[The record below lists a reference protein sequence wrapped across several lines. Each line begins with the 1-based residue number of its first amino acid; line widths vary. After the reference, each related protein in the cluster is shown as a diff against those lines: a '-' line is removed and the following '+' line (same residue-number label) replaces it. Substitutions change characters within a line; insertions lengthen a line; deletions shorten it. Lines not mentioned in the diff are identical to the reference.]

1 MIPSFLALFCVGL
14 CVGQG
19 DIRNE
24 SLPRPSISAW
34 PSSVVPANSQVAL
47 RCSAPTKDGK
57 FGLRKNG
64 RPVRSV
70 PSPDSPGGLAE
81 FHLADLKTSN
91 AGEYACE
98 YYRRGSRHI
107 GSPPSD
113 VLLLLV
119 TGDFQKPSLQA
130 HRRGKVTAG
139 EKVTLKCQTPEHLTE
154 STTFALLKKGTST
167 PVQRQSPAGKEID
180 FSLHSVTVGDTGN
193 YSCVYFQ
200 TRAPFWA
207 SEPSDHIA
215 IWVTARD
222 SLLEETES
230 SNRAG
235 TTLGT
240 TEIIL
245 IVIFTLLFLL
255 AAFLIYR
262 YSCCGAAPDKMTKSS
277 RSSKKPE
284 EVVTDVSPAVKSCSP
299 ALEEGAQLSRAE
311 EPHGVTYAELNT
323 RALSEGPASQGKQPL
338 ETCVY
343 AALKT

>member
-215 IWVTARD
+215 IWVT
-222 SLLEETES
+222 EETES

-235 TTLGT
+235 TTL
-240 TEIIL
+240 
-245 IVIFTLLFLL
+245 
-255 AAFLIYR
+255 AFLIYR